1 LIKNTFVMR
10 RSAVRLR
17 SVAQEQTIRF
27 IDKKANKLL
36 YINLFY
42 C

>member
-1 LIKNTFVMR
+1 MR

-36 YINLFY
+36 FILIYFIVEFEKAT
-42 C
+42 